1 MFRLQLEDA
10 ADCGVLGGGGA
21 EEEEG
26 NLTKIVGGAVTREN
40 EIPWQVTCPA
50 QYVVDLNLS
59 REFYMIYGEGP
70 YLHLVQVSMMKRD
83 GSFYGCGAVLL
94 SCQPVTVLTAAHCVD
109 GWVGIMYS

>member
-1 MFRLQLEDA
+1 MCRLQLEDA

-21 EEEEG
+21 EEEAG

-59 REFYMIYGEGP
+59 REFYKNSRYTEKAPTYIWCRCP
-70 YLHLVQVSMMKRD
+70 
-83 GSFYGCGAVLL
+83 
-94 SCQPVTVLTAAHCVD
+94 
-109 GWVGIMYS
+109 